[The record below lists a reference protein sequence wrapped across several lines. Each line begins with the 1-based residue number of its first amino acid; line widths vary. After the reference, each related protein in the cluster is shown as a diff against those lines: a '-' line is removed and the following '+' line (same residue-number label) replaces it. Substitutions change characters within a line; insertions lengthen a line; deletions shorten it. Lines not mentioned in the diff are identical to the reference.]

1 MKKSV
6 LSLLIIVLI
15 TVSCKKS
22 YNCECIITYNV
33 AGNPKVA
40 ATTILN
46 DTKIRATK
54 DCNNLST
61 VVAGVSTTTCSIQ

>member
-1 MKKSV
+1 VKKGV
-6 LSLLIIVLI
+6 LLLIVVILL

-33 AGNPKVA
+33 VGTPKVA
-40 ATTILN
+40 ATTILD

-54 DCNNLST
+54 ACTNLST
-61 VVAGVSTTTCSIQ
+61 VVVGVSTSTCTIQ